1 MYLPHK
7 HVRCVYIL
15 QPVVTYQTASRP
27 YKFPE
32 GGAIYEQF
40 NEPEEYRTPS
50 EDSGVGMGP
59 AELVTR

>member
-1 MYLPHK
+1 M
-7 HVRCVYIL
+7 
-15 QPVVTYQTASRP
+15 TYQSASRP

-32 GGAIYEQF
+32 GGAIYEQL

-59 AELVTR
+59 AELVTRWALSH